1 MPIKVDQ
8 LPATLERGLAPVYL
22 VAGDEF
28 LLVSEAVDAIRAR
41 AQQEGFSE
49 REILTVERGFDWNRL
64 YHASESQS
72 LFTERKIIDLRIP
85 TGKPGR
91 EGSDAIVQFLEN
103 PNPDNLLIVSC
114 HQFDAGARKSK
125 WVKSIDKAGVYV
137 QIWPIK
143 PYELP
148 AWIKR
153 RMQDRGLQ
161 PDSDAVQLLAQRLE
175 GNLLAADQEINK
187 LSLLKSGQSINRDD
201 VQQWVADSAR
211 YDVYLLVDCLLA
223 GDQDRALRIAAGLQA
238 IAVPVQ
244 MLIGALVRELSTLQQ
259 LHERQNQGINLTKA
273 FQQLGVWKVRQPPM
287 QAALARL
294 SQRGL
299 DQATA
304 LLANMDKL
312 SKGRADG
319 NVWLEL
325 NRLIGVICGNSV
337 RGAA

>member
-1 MPIKVDQ
+1 MPINADQ
-8 LPATLERGLAPVYL
+8 LPAHLERGLAPVYL

-41 AQQEGFSE
+41 AQQDGFSE
-49 REILTVERGFDWNRL
+49 REILSVERSFDWNRL

-85 TGKPGR
+85 NGKPGR
-91 EGSDAIVQFLEN
+91 EGSDAIVQFLN
-103 PNPDNLLIVSC
+103 QPNPDNLLIVSC
-114 HQFDAGARKSK
+114 HQFDASARKSK
-125 WVKSIDKAGVYV
+125 WAGSIDKAGVYV
-137 QIWPIK
+137 QVWPLK
-143 PYELP
+143 SYELP

-153 RMQDRGLQ
+153 RMQARGLE
-161 PDSDAVQLLAQRLE
+161 PDSEAVELLAQRLE

-187 LSLLKSGQSINRDD
+187 LSLLKSGQAINRED

-211 YDVYLLVDCLLA
+211 YDVYLLIDCLLT
-223 GDQDRALRIAAGLQA
+223 GDQARALRIAAGLQA

-259 LHERQNQGINLTKA
+259 LYDRQNQGLSLAKA
-273 FQQLGVWKVRQPPM
+273 FQQLGVWKIRQRPM
-287 QAALARL
+287 QAALSRLNQQRLDQTAARL
-294 SQRGL
+294 AQ
-299 DQATA
+299 
-304 LLANMDKL
+304 MDKL
-312 SKGRADG
+312 SKGRSDG

-325 NRLIGVICGNSV
+325 DRLIGVICGKPV